1 MKRVGKFPGLLAGLL
16 AVLILNVA
24 GALSP
29 PPPQAD
35 DELLPLLFQT
45 LGGENWHNNDG
56 WLDPDVHWCDWYG
69 VICGEEFSPG
79 QFDLYALELRD
90 NNLAGQMT
98 PELAELLASGVAP
111 EMRLDLRDNSIAG
124 TLYQLPLSTRR
135 VRLGNNRFSGP
146 LPSLDPDATTEELEY
161 LRLNNNQ
168 FEGQIP
174 ASWEQLSLLELDLS
188 NNRLDGPVDAG
199 FRAIDAENGQ
209 LVDLADNAFA
219 GDLPAW
225 LTELPLEPDWAGIGS
240 IDICWTDLSIDD
252 PEVYDWVADRH
263 VGGPDFEDCL
273 TRSRRS
279 LGPEVSGSWFEPT
292 RSGEGYSVMLLENG
306 TPLIYWFT
314 HLSQSRQMWLVAT
327 GRHEDTTLFF
337 DDLLRTE
344 GRFGEGYGESSHPVE
359 RKGEQRLDGIADDRL
374 HLSSHINYYVGDLAQ
389 PDDGP
394 VIHLPNP
401 IDFRTDLIRLS
412 ELAGTTCDNQ
422 SEFQQYSGAWYNPDR
437 AGEGFIVE
445 VLPDDRAVV
454 YWFTYQPDDSG
465 RQAWMIGQ
473 SDNISAG
480 DDICTILCD
489 SADTTIAFE
498 TMFQPVDIG
507 QSYPGDLSGVET
519 LEWGDLQMSFS
530 NEDTGHISFNSHI
543 EGFGVG
549 DYPIERLARP
559 MLAECGEQ

>member
-1 MKRVGKFPGLLAGLL
+1 MKGTRSTRTALTGILLAFGSSLL
-16 AVLILNVA
+16 AT
-24 GALSP
+24 SP
-29 PPPQAD
+29 LAD
-35 DELLPLLFQT
+35 TPDQDLLPLLYDT
-45 LGGENWHNNDG
+45 LGGDNWHRNDG
-56 WLDPDVHWCDWYG
+56 WLDPDVDWCDWYG
-69 VICGEEFSPG
+69 VICGEESSPG
-79 QFDLYALELRD
+79 QFELYALELRD
-90 NNLAGQMT
+90 NNLAGEMT
-98 PELAELLASGVAP
+98 PELAEVLASGVAP

-135 VRLGNNRFSGP
+135 VRLGNNRFSGS
-146 LPSLDPDATTEELEY
+146 LPNLDTGTTTGELEY

-168 FEGQIP
+168 FEGEIP

-188 NNRLDGPVDAG
+188 NNRLDGPVDAA
-199 FRAIDAENGQ
+199 FQAIDADKGK

-225 LTELPLEPDWAGIGS
+225 LTELPLESDWAGIGS
-240 IDICWTDLSIDD
+240 IDICWTDLSIND
-252 PEVYDWVADRH
+252 PEVYEWVADRH

-279 LGPEVSGSWFEPT
+279 LGPEVSGSWFEPA

-306 TPLIYWFT
+306 TPLVYWFT
-314 HLSQSRQMWLVAT
+314 HLSDSRQMWLVAT

-344 GRFGEGYGESSHPVE
+344 GRFGEGYGESSHPIE

-389 PDDGP
+389 PGDGP
-394 VIHLPNP
+394 IIHLPNP

-437 AGEGFIVE
+437 AGEGFIIE
-445 VLPDDRAVV
+445 ILPDDRAVV

-473 SDNISAG
+473 GNIDTNDSLCLVPGCKAG
-480 DDICTILCD
+480 DGVRFDRI
-489 SADTTIAFE
+489 
-498 TMFQPVDIG
+498 FQPLDTG
-507 QSYPGDLSGVET
+507 HSFPGDLSGVEN
-519 LEWGDLQMSFS
+519 LDWG
-530 NEDTGHISFNSHI
+530 EVHISFDDADTGQVYFESEHT
-543 EGFGVG
+543 EFGT
-549 DYPIERLARP
+549 DHFPIERLARP